1 MSREKVMQFAEVEAI
16 KVADGK
22 RNKFIN
28 SIKGV
33 AAMAYRNGT
42 EDAWA
47 LARNMF
53 CVTDDRD
60 MPPEILNDPIRALA
74 EHSFAEVSDTVTDY
88 REKKLPELFNVGD
101 EIYDEQFDDYGVIVG
116 RDKNTANI
124 LWSDGDTTTV
134 YESYFD
140 EQVRRTGRKYG
151 DIIDI
156 TASLRKAKE
165 SQLVQDTSGEYGSGG
180 SGFTEPAQTS
190 GGKAFGGIR
199 FSHGA

>member
-1 MSREKVMQFAEVEAI
+1 MSREKVMQFAESEAI

-60 MPPEILNDPIRALA
+60 MPPEILNDPIAALA
-74 EHSFAEVSDTVTDY
+74 EHSFAEVNDTVNGY
-88 REKKLPELFNVGD
+88 LESKQALVLFNVGD

-116 RDKNTANI
+116 RNKESISI
-124 LWSDGDTTTV
+124 LWSDGDTTSV

-140 EQVRRTGRKYG
+140 GCVYRTGRKYG
-151 DIIDI
+151 DISDI
-156 TASLRKAKE
+156 VASLQKAKD
-165 SQLVQDTSGEYGSGG
+165 SQPVQDTSGEYGSGG

-190 GGKAFGGIR
+190 GGKAFG
-199 FSHGA
+199 A

>member
-1 MSREKVMQFAEVEAI
+1 MSREKVMQFAEAEAI

-60 MPPEILNDPIRALA
+60 MPPEILNNPIKALA
-74 EHSFAEVSDTVTDY
+74 EHSFAEVNDTVTDY
-88 REKKLPELFNVGD
+88 REKELPELFNIGD
-101 EIYDEQFDDYGVIVG
+101 EIYDSMIDDYGVIVG
-116 RDKNTANI
+116 MDQYNI
-124 LWSDGDTTTV
+124 NVLWSDGQTTTPYKTYLYNEYV
-134 YESYFD
+134 HKTF
-140 EQVRRTGRKYG
+140 RKYG
-151 DIIDI
+151 DINDI
-156 TASLRKAKE
+156 IASLRKAKD
-165 SQLVQDTSGEYGSGG
+165 SQLVQDTSGEYGNGG

-190 GGKAFGGIR
+190 GGKAFG
-199 FSHGA
+199 A